1 MAGLAREGSF
11 GGRFASIGSRSLSSR
26 ISLRRR
32 GEADIASPRGGA
44 FMQRPARRVNAIK
57 PSGMQTMVQ
66 REKIA
71 PESTVDPEDVA
82 RFDRLS
88 DEWWRPDGPMA
99 ALHKFNPVRVA
110 YLRDLLSRHFTV
122 DGRPR
127 DRHGPEPLA
136 GLRVLDIGCGAG
148 ILAEP
153 LARHG
158 AVVTAID
165 PAPPE
170 YRSRE
175 GSRRSGGPQNQL
187 SLRDRRGAER
197 RGRGFRRRPRDGGA
211 RACARR
217 TRLLASRR
225 RDDAARRR
233 ARRRDAQQNLQKL
246 RLCDRRGRICAAL
259 GAARH
264 A

>member
-1 MAGLAREGSF
+1 
-11 GGRFASIGSRSLSSR
+11 
-26 ISLRRR
+26 
-32 GEADIASPRGGA
+32 
-44 FMQRPARRVNAIK
+44 
-57 PSGMQTMVQ
+57 MQTMVQ

-127 DRHGPEPLA
+127 DRHGPQPLA

-165 PAPPE
+165 PAPRNIE
-170 YRSRE
+170 AAKDHAALAGLKINYRCATAEALNAE
-175 GSRRSGGPQNQL
+175 GEVFDVVLAMEVLEHVRDVQGFLRHAGAMTRPGGVLVAATLNRTFK
-187 SLRDRRGAER
+187 SFAFAIVGAEYVLR
-197 RGRGFRRRPRDGGA
+197 WAPRGTHDWSQFITPAELGKSLEAAGLRVFDETGVVFDPLAGKW
-211 RACARR
+211 
-217 TRLLASRR
+217 RLAHDMSINYIM
-225 RDDAARRR
+225 AAVKRV
-233 ARRRDAQQNLQKL
+233 
-246 RLCDRRGRICAAL
+246 
-259 GAARH
+259 
-264 A
+264 